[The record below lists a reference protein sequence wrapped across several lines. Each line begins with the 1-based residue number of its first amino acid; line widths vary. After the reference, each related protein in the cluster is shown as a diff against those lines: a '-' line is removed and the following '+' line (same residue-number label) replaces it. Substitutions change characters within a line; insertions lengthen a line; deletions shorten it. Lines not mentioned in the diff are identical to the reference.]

1 MQVPGLERLFRA
13 AERRKWTL
21 ALALATPGWIAVV
34 RMLLERE
41 LSMSPSSAPRPPFP
55 WFAHIYV
62 FYLALAVCLTALL
75 ARVTKQDWKVA
86 SGPVSMGLTLGTV
99 PPLIDVAVYG
109 VGRFSYEY
117 SPAVREFPW
126 TLHLPPNVLPAGETT
141 VLWLTIA
148 LMTLAGLRG
157 DGVSLGVRGMRA
169 GVLAV
174 STWAMVVLFLVALPA
189 ASQWLSLHYGVA
201 PSEWRNTLFAVTL
214 FAFAVWGT
222 GTGTRLLKRTLHVLL
237 APLIVLLG
245 AAVRGPL
252 ESSLALALIHF
263 ALLSAGFVLAN
274 DFYDR
279 AEDEAVGRGA
289 PLEEEAAQWLAV
301 VALIPVM
308 HLLAFRIEL
317 SLCLLGFAIVSYAYH
332 ADPLRLKCVFPLSY
346 KTEGFL
352 GGLAFFA
359 GLTMTQPAFLSQTQL
374 WAAALVTLG
383 TPAALVFKDWKD
395 VDGDAKANVHTAFV
409 VLERR
414 GWSRVSVSRLSAALL
429 ALSFGVVVFG
439 VTRFIVPDAMQW
451 AMVVVPAAGA
461 VGVLLS
467 GARAPKRSVF
477 LAMGLSEVAL
487 LAAAWVLIGR
497 RSTWL

>member
-1 MQVPGLERLFRA
+1 MKVPGLERLFRA

-41 LSMSPSSAPRPPFP
+41 LSVAPSSAPRPPFP

-109 VGRFSYEY
+109 MGRFSYEY

-126 TLHLPPNVLPAGETT
+126 SLHLPPNVLPAGETT

-148 LMTLAGLRG
+148 LMTLAGLRSEG
-157 DGVSLGVRGMRA
+157 SMAVRVVRGA
-169 GVLAV
+169 VLAI
-174 STWAMVVLFLVALPA
+174 STWALVVVFLVALPA
-189 ASQWLSLHYGVA
+189 ASQWLSLNFGVA
-201 PSEWRNTLFAVTL
+201 PSEWRNTLFAVVL

-222 GTGTRLLKRTLHVLL
+222 GTGTRLLERTLHVLL

-279 AEDEAVGRGA
+279 AEDEASGRGA
-289 PLEEEAAQWLAV
+289 PLEEESAQWLAV
-301 VALIPVM
+301 VALVPVM

-317 SLCLLGFAIVSYAYH
+317 GLCLLGFAIVSYAYH

-352 GGLAFFA
+352 GGLSFFA
-359 GLTMTQPAFLSQTQL
+359 GLTMTQPAFLNPTQL
-374 WAAALVTLG
+374 WAAALVTVG

-414 GWSRVSVSRLSAALL
+414 GWARLSVARLSAGLL
-429 ALSFGVVVFG
+429 ALSFGVVAFG
-439 VTRFIVPDAMQW
+439 VTRFIVPNVTQW
-451 AMVVVPAAGA
+451 VVLLVPATAGVVVL
-461 VGVLLS
+461 VS
-467 GARAPKRSVF
+467 GTSSPKRSVF
-477 LAMGLSEVAL
+477 VAMACAELALFGAAWAL
-487 LAAAWVLIGR
+487 LSR
-497 RSTWL
+497 